1 MIVLTFTGPAVADAQ
16 PLGLA
21 AAIVGRQ
28 AGPRVVVVPALA
40 GIPERLEQMV
50 RFARDGRVHASR
62 ALAARVAE
70 RHRDLARRA
79 SPGSAAEVIA
89 AVDASEAELERM
101 LKIVADRR
109 DVSPELND
117 AVQAVGS
124 VLSSSIMAAAL
135 RETGIAARDMGWC
148 DLASIHREIAP
159 LLEQGAI
166 PVLAGGP
173 AAVLSAAMVSIAIGA
188 RELQVWTD
196 CDGVLAAERSVVPA
210 AHSVPQLSFA
220 EALELART
228 GVTALHAESLELAT
242 SRDIPIVI
250 RNARRPDEPG
260 TVIDGQ
266 PSVAPAAPA
275 ALGCRRRVVAL
286 RFSSRE
292 TSAPVFMRR
301 ILDLCGDLC
310 GQAGEPQFIAAVSGT
325 SVVVAFDDRGRAER
339 VAAAARE
346 FAEVTPLDEVALVSA
361 VGESLAANPRIS
373 GAVLEAVRHVTVH
386 ASALHPSG
394 RSVTVLV
401 DEADAGEAMRRVYER
416 FFAGGPPGAVECPA
430 IDRES

>member
-50 RFARDGRVHASR
+50 RFARDGRVHAAR

-79 SPGSAAEVIA
+79 APGSAAEVIA
-89 AVDASEAELERM
+89 AVDASGAALEGM
-101 LKIVADRR
+101 LEIVADRR
-109 DVSPELND
+109 DVPPEVND
-117 AVQAVGS
+117 AVQAAGRA
-124 VLSSSIMAAAL
+124 LSSSIVAAAL
-135 RETGIAARDMGWC
+135 RETGINARDVGRC
-148 DLASIHREIAP
+148 DLASIDREVTP
-159 LLEQGAI
+159 LLEQEVV
-166 PVLAGGP
+166 PVLAAGP

-228 GVTALHAESLELAT
+228 GVTALHAESLALAT
-242 SRDIPIVI
+242 SRHIPIVI
-250 RNARRPDEPG
+250 RNARRPDGPG

-266 PSVAPAAPA
+266 PSVGPASPA

-292 TSAPVFMRR
+292 TRAPVFMRR
-301 ILDLCGDLC
+301 ILDLCG
-310 GQAGEPQFIAAVSGT
+310 QPGEPQFIAAVSGT

-339 VAAAARE
+339 VAAAAGE

-361 VGESLAANPRIS
+361 VGESLATNPRIC

-386 ASALHPSG
+386 ASARHPSG

-416 FFAGGPPGAVECPA
+416 FFAGGPPVAVERPA
-430 IDRES
+430 IGRQS